1 MKGHELSADDRS
13 FRESFEAARIEPSAF
28 RHREH
33 LRLAYAYLVENDPEA
48 AVERMRKALLEF
60 LRIHGIGPSKYHETM
75 TRAWILAVRHFMEI
89 TPPCPSADAFID
101 ANPRM
106 LDPKIM
112 LTHYSADLLFSPQ
125 ARESFV
131 EPDLEDIPK
140 HEPGL
145 SQPKP

>member
-1 MKGHELSADDRS
+1 MSEQDRR
-13 FRESFEAARIEPSAF
+13 FRESFETARIEPAAF

-33 LRLAYAYLVENDPEA
+33 LRLAYAYLVDDDPQT
-48 AVERMRKALLEF
+48 AVDRMRTALVEF
-60 LRIHGIGPSKYHETM
+60 LRAHGIDPSKYHETM

-106 LDPKIM
+106 LDARIM

-125 ARESFV
+125 ARERFV
-131 EPDLEDIPK
+131 EPDLEGIPN
-140 HEPGL
+140 HDP
-145 SQPKP
+145 